1 MNLKEFWRNIPKLK
15 LMILLLFMIIA
26 GFDGVVTAQIISS
39 VTSFTSKSP
48 LSDVVNLV
56 IYGLVVFLLV
66 QLASMLVDFIKNNI
80 INQLN
85 QKYKM
90 EIIKS
95 ICDASGQTIDTG
107 SIISLLTVDLRVIEE
122 NYFSV
127 ILSGVYLFILGAI
140 SLGYLIYLSLPI
152 ALLFVIC
159 SVFPVFPPFLFGR
172 LLEQATDEYTSS
184 NNNFIKNIKD
194 FSQGYSEIVTYN
206 SFSTFFNRTEKALAN
221 MEKSQQALGNKH
233 AFVSFIVAMMSW
245 LSYLLPIGVALI
257 LVIKGVLGAEIVI
270 AIFLASD
277 RVISPF
283 RNLSDYLRLLK
294 STKMTRDK
302 VQTLIDNPNR
312 IKDFEISKALLVK
325 PEIIFERVSFGFD
338 NPLFSNA
345 SFKIPFGSKVLIT
358 GASGSGKSTL
368 LDLIQGK
375 LTPLLEGV
383 IYISDCEN
391 VQPVQ
396 SVLMSKIQQDPYIF
410 ELTLRDNLLMNLK
423 NIDDSFLLE
432 ILGKLNLIQELGEDC
447 LEKCYGELGNELS
460 GGQKQRIEIA
470 RALVHNRKIL
480 LIDEGT
486 SAIDKN
492 SSEIIRNLFLNL
504 DITVLEVAHHYD
516 EKLMGSYS
524 HHMEIKNGEIKFH
537 SIAE

>member
-1 MNLKEFWRNIPKLK
+1 MNLKEFWRNIPKFK
-15 LMILLLFMIIA
+15 LIILLLFMIIA

-206 SFSTFFNRTEKALAN
+206 F
-221 MEKSQQALGNKH
+221 
-233 AFVSFIVAMMSW
+233 
-245 LSYLLPIGVALI
+245 LI
-257 LVIKGVLGAEIVI
+257 
-270 AIFLASD
+270 
-277 RVISPF
+277 
-283 RNLSDYLRLLK
+283 
-294 STKMTRDK
+294 
-302 VQTLIDNPNR
+302 
-312 IKDFEISKALLVK
+312 
-325 PEIIFERVSFGFD
+325 
-338 NPLFSNA
+338 
-345 SFKIPFGSKVLIT
+345 
-358 GASGSGKSTL
+358 
-368 LDLIQGK
+368 
-375 LTPLLEGV
+375 
-383 IYISDCEN
+383 
-391 VQPVQ
+391 
-396 SVLMSKIQQDPYIF
+396 
-410 ELTLRDNLLMNLK
+410 
-423 NIDDSFLLE
+423 
-432 ILGKLNLIQELGEDC
+432 
-447 LEKCYGELGNELS
+447 
-460 GGQKQRIEIA
+460 GQKK
-470 RALVHNRKIL
+470 H
-480 LIDEGT
+480 
-486 SAIDKN
+486 
-492 SSEIIRNLFLNL
+492 
-504 DITVLEVAHHYD
+504 
-516 EKLMGSYS
+516 
-524 HHMEIKNGEIKFH
+524 
-537 SIAE
+537 